1 MLNLGDIL
9 DVNTV
14 LVFILVLLVII
25 FYFSTRLP
33 RDFPPGPTPL
43 PIIGSLLSLGTDPDK
58 LHITL
63 ADLSKQYGPILGLKM
78 GSYPAVMLQNL
89 EVVKEAFVKK
99 ADYFRNRPQYLY
111 AFSKVTRPG
120 GTGPIRGLVWAHG
133 EPWKTGR
140 RFALSSMRDFGMGKK
155 SIEVKVQEEALCVC
169 TELSKVT
176 GQPYDVTLLFQES
189 ISNIICSI
197 CFGSRFEYT
206 DPVFNNLIDMLRYNF
221 QSDLLTSVLNFIPI
235 LRIFP
240 EKEGFRKVMANA
252 AAVDKWM
259 ETQVEK
265 HRETFDPNEIRDF
278 VDLFLSN
285 EDKNDQ
291 TFCPENMQRLILDL
305 FVAGTETTSH
315 TLRWILLFLIH
326 HPEIQVKCQ
335 KELDGVIGSSRP
347 PSLTD
352 RQDLPFIEAVIHEGL
367 RLGNVANV
375 GIPHSAECDTT
386 LSGYKIPKDTIVMVN
401 FSAVHL
407 NEKYFKD
414 PKEFRP
420 ERWIGSDG
428 KFQKNEA
435 FIGFSMGPR
444 VCLGESLARSELFLF
459 LTSILQRF
467 TFRMV
472 DPNNPPSLVGKQGLS
487 FSPRMF
493 DVIIESR

>member
-1 MLNLGDIL
+1 MLNLRNIL
-9 DVNTV
+9 DLNTV
-14 LVFILVLLVII
+14 SVFILVLFVII
-25 FYFSTRLP
+25 VFFSTKLP
-33 RDFPPGPTPL
+33 KDFPPGPTPL
-43 PIIGSLLSLGTDPDK
+43 PIIGSLFDLGTNPDK
-58 LHITL
+58 LHKTL
-63 ADLSKQYGPILGLKM
+63 AALSKQYGPMLGLKL
-78 GSYPAVMLQNL
+78 GSYPAVVLSNL

-99 ADYFRNRPQYLY
+99 GDCFCNRPHFLY
-111 AFSKVTRPG
+111 AMSQYTRPG

-155 SIEVKVQEEALCVC
+155 SIEVKIQEELLSVC

-176 GQPYDVTLLFQES
+176 RQPYNVYLLFQES

-206 DPVFNNLIDMLRYNF
+206 DPVFNCLMDMLRYNLE
-221 QSDLLTSVLNFIPI
+221 SDLFTSVLNFIPI

-240 EKEGFRKVMANA
+240 KKEGFRKVMANVA
-252 AAVDKWM
+252 AFDNWIK
-259 ETQVEK
+259 TQVEK

-278 VDLFLSN
+278 VDLSLSN
-285 EDKNDQ
+285 EDKEDE
-291 TFCPENMQRLILDL
+291 TFCPENMQRLIFDL

-315 TLRWILLFLIH
+315 CLYWILLFLIH
-326 HPEIQVKCQ
+326 HPEIQINCQ

-367 RLGNVANV
+367 RLGNIANV

-444 VCLGESLARSELFLF
+444 VCLGESLAKSELFLF
-459 LTSILQRF
+459 LASILQRF
-467 TFRMV
+467 NFRMV
-472 DPNNPPSLVGKQGLS
+472 DPNNPPSLEGKQGIT
-487 FSPRMF
+487 FSPRKF